1 MIVVMKHLDGTTISL
16 IKRKFEPRF
25 EPKGDRAIDTVG
37 LIDTRTTL
45 TELVLCCFFVLLS
58 VI

>member
-1 MIVVMKHLDGTTISL
+1 MKHLDETTISL

-25 EPKGDRAIDTVG
+25 EPKGDRAIRAVG

-45 TELVLCCFFVLLS
+45 TELVLCCLFVLLS